1 MRILPEGVSILVDDS
16 GGFDDVRRLEMPGLL
31 LTRFPGG
38 GAGRLTRA
46 LFYRLPAGVSVLAV

>member
-16 GGFDDVRRLEMPGLL
+16 GDFDDVRRLEMPGLL

-46 LFYRLPAGVSVLAV
+46 LFLPSSGRR